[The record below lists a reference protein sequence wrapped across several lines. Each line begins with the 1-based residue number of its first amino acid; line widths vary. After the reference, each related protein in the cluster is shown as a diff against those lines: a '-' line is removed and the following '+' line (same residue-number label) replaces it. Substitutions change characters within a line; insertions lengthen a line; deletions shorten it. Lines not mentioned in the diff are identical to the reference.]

1 MLVLG
6 FLGILLIFLFI
17 EGIITQYGTSSSRV
31 DNSVLND
38 QTLAYHLDWDA
49 IRDQKLLTYLYVKK
63 VNAVVRYQNLAG
75 VDYEQA
81 CSAIEYLLA
90 HPDLLPEIPQKRRP
104 PLPEA
109 DDERLQKLIA
119 EDDLTGATSL
129 YARLVDVD
137 QFTAQQ
143 VVERMQRQQYV
154 ENITDVDVQ
163 NLLQNDSESEAVDI
177 LRKRYGLSQNE
188 AIQAIDTISENHVN
202 SHINTRNK

>member
-1 MLVLG
+1 MLVIG
-6 FLGILLIFLFI
+6 FLGMLLTFLLI
-17 EGIITQYGTSSSRV
+17 EGFVTQHTANRARV
-31 DNSVLND
+31 DNSVLDD

-49 IRDQKLLTYLYVKK
+49 IRDQKLLAYLYVKK

-104 PLPEA
+104 PLPDAE
-109 DDERLQKLIA
+109 DERLQRLIA
-119 EDDLTGATSL
+119 DGDLSSATSL

-143 VVERMQRQQYV
+143 VVERMERQQYV
-154 ENITDVDVQ
+154 ENITDEDVHH
-163 NLLQNDSESEAVDI
+163 LLLADNEPDAVDI
-177 LRKRYGLSQNE
+177 LRKRYRLTQTE
-188 AIQAIDTISENHVN
+188 AIQAIDTMSEN
-202 SHINTRNK
+202 

>member
-6 FLGILLIFLFI
+6 FLGMLLTFLLIEGFL
-17 EGIITQYGTSSSRV
+17 TQHSTSSVRV
-31 DNSVLND
+31 DNRVLHD

-63 VNAVVRYQNLAG
+63 VNAVVRYQTLAG

-104 PLPEA
+104 PLPDA
-109 DDERLQKLIA
+109 DDERLQRLIA
-119 EDDLTGATSL
+119 DGDLSSAISL

-143 VVERMQRQQYV
+143 VVERMERQQYV
-154 ENITDVDVQ
+154 ENIFDEDVQ
-163 NLLQNDSESEAVDI
+163 HLLLADNEADAVDI
-177 LRKRYGLSQNE
+177 LRKRYGLTQNE
-188 AIQAIDTISENHVN
+188 AIHAIDTMTED
-202 SHINTRNK
+202 KLF